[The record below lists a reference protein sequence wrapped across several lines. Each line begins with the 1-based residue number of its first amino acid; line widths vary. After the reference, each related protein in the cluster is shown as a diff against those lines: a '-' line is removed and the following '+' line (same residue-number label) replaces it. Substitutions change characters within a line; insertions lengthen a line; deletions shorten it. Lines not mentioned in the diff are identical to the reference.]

1 MALPTDT
8 AGPFDVRTDDLI
20 HIDADQAVDLF
31 RQLLVIEAVKVGI
44 PVTNVDVPAAINVA
58 DGGIDAEV
66 SGLSG
71 AVLPAGLISEGLT
84 RYQIKTGSFSASTAS
99 DIRSLLVQPKFAAGA
114 HQRTKG
120 ELQPRV
126 LNCFEKGGTF
136 VVVLFGSD
144 LVGTADDHGATQ
156 ISEFMV
162 AICKLS
168 RNNLGQ
174 LAVPTPGASV
184 ALALANDPL
193 QPPRNVQTDEV
204 DAAIAAVQ
212 IHRACHVVTHFRSGS
227 AWQALS
233 KLFSVSKSSTYA
245 CMERVK
251 GIEPSYEAWEAA
263 VLPLNYTRSIADYR
277 QHLQALHPMPVWLW
291 SGCRDACW
299 AVVAA
304 AEMRERFDTLQPYG

>member
-1 MALPTDT
+1 MPL
-8 AGPFDVRTDDLI
+8 G
-20 HIDADQAVDLF
+20 
-31 RQLLVIEAVKVGI
+31 
-44 PVTNVDVPAAINVA
+44 
-58 DGGIDAEV
+58 
-66 SGLSG
+66 
-71 AVLPAGLISEGLT
+71 
-84 RYQIKTGSFSASTAS
+84 
-99 DIRSLLVQPKFAAGA
+99 
-114 HQRTKG
+114 
-120 ELQPRV
+120 
-126 LNCFEKGGTF
+126 
-136 VVVLFGSD
+136 
-144 LVGTADDHGATQ
+144 
-156 ISEFMV
+156 
-162 AICKLS
+162 CKLS